1 MAKPAS
7 EFLVSAVRVSPSQI
21 SDDRA
26 FIEVTVRGE
35 LTGLL
40 HVNKEDGDALAKRLL
55 GGKCL
60 IEHGSNET
68 LYYPPDAEK
77 PTV

>member
-1 MAKPAS
+1 MGKPAS
-7 EFLVSAVRVSPSQI
+7 DFLVSAVRVCPSQI

-40 HVNKEDGDALAKRLL
+40 HVEREDRDAIAKRLL
-55 GGKCL
+55 RGKCL

-68 LYYPPDAEK
+68 LYYPPDTER
-77 PTV
+77 PPV

>member
-1 MAKPAS
+1 MGRPAS
-7 EFLVSAVRVSPSQI
+7 DFLVSAVRVCPSQI
-21 SDDRA
+21 LDDRA
-26 FIEVTVRGE
+26 WIEVTVRGE

-40 HVNKEDGDALAKRLL
+40 HVDKEDGDALAKRLL

-60 IEHGSNET
+60 IEHGREET

-77 PTV
+77 PE